1 MKFSN
6 IVYVFLVTI
15 FLVGC
20 GGGGSPVSLDQSA
33 DGVWKGHR
41 TVDQPPWPEI
51 VSIFYGGKYVT
62 INTGEKKFY
71 GGSYTVVDDKI
82 TSQDTKSFYWDG
94 SYIATGSL
102 EGDVYSK
109 SFILSTYS
117 EIIGSDTGTNT
128 DINIDT
134 GSDTGSDTDTGEE
147 KIYHDNSIYS
157 FADSERKLTS
167 GKLKGTW
174 VSVDPD
180 IGYLNAIAIETD
192 SFNAQSSDG
201 CLIEGKLNIP
211 VSSLNVFE
219 LSLVISGE
227 TCAYNGDYSGL
238 GYLKEDEITFA
249 YSNDEYGFV
258 FDAVRFGSLGS

>member
-1 MKFSN
+1 MKFSS

-20 GGGGSPVSLDQSA
+20 GGGSSPVSLDQSA

-62 INTGEKKFY
+62 ISDKKFY
-71 GGSYTVVDDKI
+71 VGSYTVVDDKI
-82 TSQDTKSFYWDG
+82 SSQDTKSFYWDG

-102 EGDVYSK
+102 EGDVYSN
-109 SFILSTYS
+109 SFILSTYR
-117 EIIGSDTGTNT
+117 EII
-128 DINIDT
+128 
-134 GSDTGSDTDTGEE
+134 DTDTGEE

-180 IGYLNAIAIETD
+180 IGYLSAIAIERD

-201 CLIEGKLNIP
+201 CFIEGKLNIP

-249 YSNDEYGFV
+249 YSNDDYGFV
-258 FDAVRFGSLGS
+258 FDAVRFGSLGL

>member
-1 MKFSN
+1 MKFSTN
-6 IVYVFLVTI
+6 VYVFLVTI

-20 GGGGSPVSLDQSA
+20 GGGSGGSSPVSLDQSA

-62 INTGEKKFY
+62 INTVDKKFY

-102 EGDVYSK
+102 EGDVYSN
-109 SFILSTYS
+109 SYILSTYR
-117 EIIGSDTGTNT
+117 EII
-128 DINIDT
+128 
-134 GSDTGSDTDTGEE
+134 DTDTGEE

-157 FADSERKLTS
+157 KVDSERKLTS

-180 IGYLNAIAIETD
+180 IGYLSAIAIERD

-249 YSNDEYGFV
+249 YSNDDYGFV